1 MTCRLN
7 GEKSYDRYIGICYV
21 GEYDLAASVIATGN
35 ALDCARYSGGRYR
48 KFETPDARRFIQQAP
63 YC

>member
-1 MTCRLN
+1 VQE
-7 GEKSYDRYIGICYV
+7 GH
-21 GEYDLAASVIATGN
+21 

-48 KFETPDARRFIQQAP
+48 KFETRAARSKINRAN